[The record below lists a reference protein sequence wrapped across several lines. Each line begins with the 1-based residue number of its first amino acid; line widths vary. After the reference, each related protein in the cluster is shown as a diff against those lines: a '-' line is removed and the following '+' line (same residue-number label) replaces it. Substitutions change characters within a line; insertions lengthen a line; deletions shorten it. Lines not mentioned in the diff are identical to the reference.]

1 MCRLYLMVVHGLV
14 WKYGIPKILCLQ
26 CLIIMSPL
34 PLSCSDTLHSW
45 TNLNISIPA
54 FYHHNTFMKS
64 TVLEYT
70 SFLPL
75 KKCLRLP
82 AFHDTMRP
90 SIWPAL
96 FFHYW
101 TSQYPHF
108 SPQKYPGVLF
118 ENRVALNLMDYHHT
132 FPLLMLFDGYL
143 FTSLTP
149 KKNFPGL
156 SNTFP
161 GQGCW
166 LSASALQPRSSG
178 IKDALFV
185 ATPVGF
191 ALSRELA
198 TISHSVAELDNSAH
212 QALNC
217 HGLDCQAETRRMSK
231 TASFEKQSTW
241 EAAEP
246 SAASASS
253 TRLTPKRPKRST
265 PRSCTASLAEVP
277 RIG

>member
-1 MCRLYLMVVHGLV
+1 
-14 WKYGIPKILCLQ
+14 
-26 CLIIMSPL
+26 
-34 PLSCSDTLHSW
+34 
-45 TNLNISIPA
+45 
-54 FYHHNTFMKS
+54 
-64 TVLEYT
+64 
-70 SFLPL
+70 
-75 KKCLRLP
+75 
-82 AFHDTMRP
+82 MRP

-96 FFHYW
+96 LFHYW
-101 TSQYPHF
+101 TNQYLHF

-143 FTSLTP
+143 FTSLTQ

-178 IKDALFV
+178 IKDALFG

-217 HGLDCQAETRRMSK
+217 HGLDCRAKPRRSK
-231 TASFEKQSTW
+231 GRAREKLRNQVLRARNQVLRAPLQQDWRRKGQRNRRQEFVRLLWLRHLASDRNHQVGPIITIFKSRNWKGVLAQS
-241 EAAEP
+241 
-246 SAASASS
+246 
-253 TRLTPKRPKRST
+253 
-265 PRSCTASLAEVP
+265 EVMDGFATLH
-277 RIG
+277 I